1 MTEAAKAA
9 GVDRRMITRRLD
21 AEMFPNAYRSD
32 GKSGPGSGPWMIPTD
47 DLIAAG
53 LQLDLPSSPDEPE
66 PTASEVEMLK
76 REIDHLRQRLAD
88 KDAHLTD
95 ARAAL
100 AMALQQ
106 VGAGPSP
113 ASATNTGGP
122 EGAAEAAPAPVTA
135 FDMLDSTGPS
145 FWGDAA
151 EGIRAEAEMAPET
164 FRGGLTRW
172 EGSDATRASITR
184 YLTRPIRL
192 AGAPEWLPGGM
203 LYGWPPMENSRIRI
217 KQSEPGRPAAES

>member
-1 MTEAAKAA
+1 MTTEPESAIRQELTVTEAAKAA

-53 LQLDLPSSPDEPE
+53 LQLHLPSSPDEPE
-66 PTASEVEMLK
+66 PTVSEVEML
-76 REIDHLRQRLAD
+76 RLEIDHLRQRLAD

-106 VGAGPSP
+106 FGASSSP
-113 ASATNTGGP
+113 ASTKDTRGP
-122 EGAAEAAPAPVTA
+122 GQAAETAAAQVTA
-135 FDMLDSTGPS
+135 FDMLDSSGPS
-145 FWGDAA
+145 FWGDPP
-151 EGIRAEAEMAPET
+151 EGIKQR
-164 FRGGLTRW
+164 RKWLR
-172 EGSDATRASITR
+172 
-184 YLTRPIRL
+184 RL
-192 AGAPEWLPGGM
+192 FGED
-203 LYGWPPMENSRIRI
+203 
-217 KQSEPGRPAAES
+217 